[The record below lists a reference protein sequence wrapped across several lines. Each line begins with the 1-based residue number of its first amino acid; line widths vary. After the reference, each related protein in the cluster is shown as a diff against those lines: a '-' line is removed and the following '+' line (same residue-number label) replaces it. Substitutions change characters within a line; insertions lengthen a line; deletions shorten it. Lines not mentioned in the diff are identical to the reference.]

1 MKKFL
6 LFLAA
11 LTAFAACDDDPIDYS
26 TWTEEE
32 LLATPGGVDYLI
44 KTAGPIDYAYIEE
57 QLKTKVFHT
66 YNFFVDDPRD
76 GWIEARELLG
86 VYSDHYYFIIG
97 NAARS
102 CFDTALSGN
111 FYKTPT
117 GEITSRFHEDHAF
130 TEDRLTAILN
140 IFQENTS
147 TKNAMIK
154 AQLGNTL
161 IVENF
166 DSYGRRWLYLVSLD
180 DLRERLLELYPY
192 SFDELTPYHPGAPS
206 MN

>member
-26 TWTEEE
+26 TWSEEE

-44 KTAGPIDYAYIEE
+44 KTAGQIDYAYIEE
-57 QLKTKVFHT
+57 QLKTMVFSP
-66 YNFFVDDPRD
+66 YYFFVYDERD
-76 GWIEARELLG
+76 GWTEPRDWVGITFN
-86 VYSDHYYFIIG
+86 YYFIIG
-97 NAARS
+97 NAARG
-102 CFDTALSGN
+102 CYYVGESGCL
-111 FYKTPT
+111 YKTPT
-117 GEITSRFHEDHAF
+117 GEITSSYYKNYTF
-130 TEDRLTAILN
+130 TGDRLTAILDS
-140 IFQENTS
+140 FEKGS
-147 TKNAMIK
+147 KVK

-180 DLRERLLELYPY
+180 DLRESLLELYPY